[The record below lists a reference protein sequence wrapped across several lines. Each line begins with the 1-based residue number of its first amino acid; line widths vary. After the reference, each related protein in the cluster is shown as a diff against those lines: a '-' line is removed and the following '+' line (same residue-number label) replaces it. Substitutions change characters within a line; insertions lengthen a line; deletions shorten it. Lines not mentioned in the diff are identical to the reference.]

1 MRYLILLLLI
11 TSCST
16 RKVNRTKVVDKTHA
30 TELSDLSYSKSIDSV
45 KLSFI
50 KNFVK
55 KQLTTADS
63 VKITDK
69 GINIYGVKSK
79 TKENNTIT
87 GDSLAYNKFD
97 KKNNINIKDKL
108 KDFKQVDKDVKKTS
122 MPIWGWV
129 LIAFF
134 GYLIFEE
141 LKKRFKNKLK

>member
-16 RKVNRTKVVDKTHA
+16 RKVNRSKIIDKTHT
-30 TELSDLSYSKSIDSV
+30 TELSDLSHSNNIDSV
-45 KLSFI
+45 RLSFI

-55 KQLTTADS
+55 KQLITADS

-69 GINIYGVKSK
+69 GIDIYGVKSD
-79 TKENNTIT
+79 TEQVQQVT
-87 GDSLAYNKFD
+87 GDSLAYKSALEQ
-97 KKNNINIKDKL
+97 NNVSFKERLN
-108 KDFKQVDKDVKKTS
+108 DFKQVDKDVKKTS
-122 MPIWGWV
+122 MPFWGWV

-141 LKKRFKNKLK
+141 LKKRFKNKRK

>member
-16 RKVNRTKVVDKTHA
+16 RNVNRTKVVDKTHT

-50 KNFVK
+50 KNYVK
-55 KQLTTADS
+55 EQIITADS

-69 GINIYGVKSK
+69 GITLYGIESK
-79 TKENNTIT
+79 TKENNTII

-97 KKNNINIKDKL
+97 KKNNVTIVDQINDYKTFD
-108 KDFKQVDKDVKKTS
+108 KQVDKKS

-134 GYLIFEE
+134 GYLI
-141 LKKRFKNKLK
+141 LNYFKNKRN

>member
-16 RKVNRTKVVDKTHA
+16 RKVNRSKTIDKTHT

-45 KLSFI
+45 RLSFI
-50 KNFVK
+50 KNFAK
-55 KQLTTADS
+55 KQLVTADS

-69 GINIYGVKSK
+69 GIDIYGVKSD
-79 TKENNTIT
+79 TEQSQQVT
-87 GDSLAYNKFD
+87 GDSLAY
-97 KKNNINIKDKL
+97 KNTLEQTNITLKDKL
-108 KDFKQVDKDVKKTS
+108 NDFKQVDKDVKKTS

-134 GYLIFEE
+134 GYLI
-141 LKKRFKNKLK
+141 LNYFKNKRN

>member
-16 RKVNRTKVVDKTHA
+16 RKVNRSKTIDKTHT

-45 KLSFI
+45 KFSFI
-50 KNFVK
+50 KNYVK
-55 KQLTTADS
+55 EQLTTADS

-69 GINIYGVKSK
+69 GMTLYGIESK

-97 KKNNINIKDKL
+97 KKNNINIMNKL
-108 KDFKQVDKDVKKTS
+108 NDFKQVDKDIKKTS

-134 GYLIFEE
+134 WVFNFKLFE
-141 LKKRFKNKLK
+141 K